1 MQVLAEKFQNFLHLQ
16 RSLYHATA
24 LQFLFI
30 LQPPV
35 RVQIQVKPEG
45 GFFLYCTVTRDS
57 WDRWEAYFIV
67 SIIITA
73 CGGYTLHFPNTG
85 FFFFNI
91 VIALTN
97 A

>member
-1 MQVLAEKFQNFLHLQ
+1 MQGSAEKFQNFLHLR

-45 GFFLYCTVTRDS
+45 GFFLYCTFMRDS
-57 WDRWEAYFIV
+57 WDRWEACFIV
-67 SIIITA
+67 SIIITV
-73 CGGYTLHFPNTG
+73 CGGHSA
-85 FFFFNI
+85 
-91 VIALTN
+91 VR
-97 A
+97 